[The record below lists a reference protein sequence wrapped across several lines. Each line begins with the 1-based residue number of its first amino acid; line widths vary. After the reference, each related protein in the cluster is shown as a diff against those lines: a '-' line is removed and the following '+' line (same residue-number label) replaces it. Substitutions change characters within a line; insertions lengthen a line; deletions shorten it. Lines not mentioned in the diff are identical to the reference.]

1 MIPRTPNQ
9 IKYVKSLQ
17 NVSKPIVIATG
28 PPGSGKT
35 MLPCQV
41 AAEQFKSGN
50 VQKIVLTR
58 PIVCAGEDL
67 GYLPGSIENKMD
79 PWTRPMF
86 DILENYFAHSRIK
99 QMIDNRTIEISPLA
113 YMRGRTFNNC
123 YIIADEMQNSTKQ
136 QMKMVLTRLGE
147 GSQMAITGDTE
158 QCDLPE
164 PELCGLSELLFRLDG
179 YSEQLEYIEHII
191 LEAEDI
197 QRHPAVQEVCGVFQ
211 TD

>member
-1 MIPRTPNQ
+1 MLIPRTPNQ
-9 IKYVKSLQ
+9 AQYVKSLQ

-35 MLPCQV
+35 AFPCQV
-41 AAEQFKSGN
+41 AAEQFKSGD

-86 DILENYFAHSRIK
+86 DILENYFARTRIK
-99 QMIDNRTIEISPLA
+99 QMVDNRTIEIAPLA

-123 YIIADEMQNSTKQ
+123 FIIADEMQNSTQQ
-136 QMKMVLTRLGE
+136 QMKMILSRLGE
-147 GSQMAITGDTE
+147 DSQMAVTGDTE
-158 QCDLPE
+158 QCDLLD
-164 PELCGLSELLFRLDG
+164 PELSGLNHLLFKLDG
-179 YSEQLEYIEHII
+179 YNEQLEYIEQVI
-191 LEAEDI
+191 LGADDI
-197 QRHPAVQEVCGVFQ
+197 QRHPAVKEVTNVYL
-211 TD
+211 